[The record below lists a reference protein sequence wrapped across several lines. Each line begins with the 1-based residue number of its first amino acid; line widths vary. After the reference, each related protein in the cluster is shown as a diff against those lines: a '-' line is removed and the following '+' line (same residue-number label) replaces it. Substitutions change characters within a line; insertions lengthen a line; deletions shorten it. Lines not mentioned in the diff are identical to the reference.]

1 MSSFR
6 LHQDLS
12 PGWKRHNSA
21 SSARNMLLSLLL
33 LPLFTYGL
41 MRVVMPPSGIRRCFL
56 VTDCPGSTRTTNSK
70 CLLFLGKPLWLWPA
84 WGGRKHTAANRK
96 RYLAF
101 PTGNDCGKSCSDLA
115 LLFHPHSQ
123 ARTDKFCLWL
133 FCTTLH
139 RDNAEQSAWLT
150 ALVWNTG
157 WELFPLYLQIKLK
170 LCLQPRVATLDC
182 LALLDLGWWHTLT
195 LEESLQGKPLP
206 KFSNPFATLGC
217 TTPP

>member
-1 MSSFR
+1 MAWWGLSCYPLVSDGAFR
-6 LHQDLS
+6 WLTAQS
-12 PGWKRHNSA
+12 QPEQQTANA
-21 SSARNMLLSLLL
+21 C
-33 LPLFTYGL
+33 
-41 MRVVMPPSGIRRCFL
+41 CFL
-56 VTDCPGSTRTTNSK
+56 ENLCGCD
-70 CLLFLGKPLWLWPA
+70 LL
-84 WGGRKHTAANRK
+84 GGRKHAAANRK
-96 RYLAF
+96 RYSAF

-139 RDNAEQSAWLT
+139 HDNAEQSAWLT

-170 LCLQPRVATLDC
+170 LSLCLQPRVATLDC

-195 LEESLQGKPLP
+195 LEEESLQGKPLP

-217 TTPP
+217 TTP